1 MLFVLDDQMLSKPDV
16 CIVAFNSD
24 RLLCF
29 FFNFIINTFER
40 NEGIQTL
47 IMTLYAFSVKILL
60 SGNFFFS
67 LRLIYFYLTK
77 Y

>member
-1 MLFVLDDQMLSKPDV
+1 M
-16 CIVAFNSD
+16 
-24 RLLCF
+24 
-29 FFNFIINTFER
+29 